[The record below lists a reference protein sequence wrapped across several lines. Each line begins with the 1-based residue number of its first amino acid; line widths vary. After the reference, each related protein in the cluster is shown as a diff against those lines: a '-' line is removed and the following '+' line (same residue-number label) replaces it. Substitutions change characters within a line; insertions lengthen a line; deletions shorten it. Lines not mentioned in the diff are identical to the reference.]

1 MLEFFSY
8 IATIFRF
15 IFSVEGF
22 SFILIILI
30 VVLSL
35 FIFILIVIM
44 KIESIMIKKQMV
56 ASYKNNIDEMIELIT
71 IEYEKILI
79 MMMKTYDFI
88 NELSPSFTIDNNQVI
103 MIEFRKTIKEIYTNN
118 KLKSSLLEQN
128 RNMHKNILKYEN
140 ILKRHLK

>member
-30 VVLSL
+30 TIFFL
-35 FIFILIVIM
+35 FFLILIVIM
-44 KIESIMIKKQMV
+44 KIESIIIIKKIV

-88 NELSPSFTIDNNQVI
+88 NELSSSFTIDNNQVL
-103 MIEFRKTIKEIYTNN
+103 MIEFRETIKEIYTNN
-118 KLKSSLLEQN
+118 KLKSSVLEQN

>member
-1 MLEFFSY
+1 
-8 IATIFRF
+8 
-15 IFSVEGF
+15 
-22 SFILIILI
+22 
-30 VVLSL
+30 
-35 FIFILIVIM
+35 
-44 KIESIMIKKQMV
+44 
-56 ASYKNNIDEMIELIT
+56 MIELIT

-118 KLKSSLLEQN
+118 KLKSSVLEQN

>member
-15 IFSVEGF
+15 IFSAEGF

-44 KIESIMIKKQMV
+44 KIESIIKK
-56 ASYKNNIDEMIELIT
+56 K
-71 IEYEKILI
+71 K
-79 MMMKTYDFI
+79 
-88 NELSPSFTIDNNQVI
+88 
-103 MIEFRKTIKEIYTNN
+103 
-118 KLKSSLLEQN
+118 
-128 RNMHKNILKYEN
+128 
-140 ILKRHLK
+140 

>member
-15 IFSVEGF
+15 IFSAEGF

-30 VVLSL
+30 TIFFL
-35 FIFILIVIM
+35 FFLILIVIM
-44 KIESIMIKKQMV
+44 KIQSIIIIKKIV

-118 KLKSSLLEQN
+118 KLKSSVLEQN

>member
-44 KIESIMIKKQMV
+44 KIESIIIKKQIV

>member
-44 KIESIMIKKQMV
+44 KIESIMIKKQMI

-118 KLKSSLLEQN
+118 KLKSSVLEQN